1 MDSCFVPINMTIF
14 VDFPVASLL
23 AIGLGRYP
31 VFLTISRI
39 FFLVGGVTSQLV
51 CGLIA
56 LETVA
61 IETPA
66 SLAISCIVIF
76 SNSDFLLDGPLM
88 HVSVYCKRLHLNTT
102 ANL

>member
-1 MDSCFVPINMTIF
+1 MDLYFVPINRTIF
-14 VDFPVASLL
+14 VDFPVASRL

-31 VFLTISRI
+31 VFLTRSRI
-39 FFLVGGVTSQLV
+39 LFLVGGVTSRVV

-66 SLAISCIVIF
+66 SLAISFIVIF
-76 SNSDFLLDGPLM
+76 SKSIPSSKLASEQM
-88 HVSVYCKRLHLNTT
+88 
-102 ANL
+102 